1 MEKGIKYIVIP
12 PKRKLTKNL
21 CAINYLSKCGD
32 NYFAIATFL
41 NQRGL
46 EPLVY
51 DSKLNDYKNHSI
63 YFSAYSDK
71 EDRNLLDSGRAPK
84 STIYAYNIDTEKI
97 ENVYSTDLYIIG
109 MAVSN
114 NLLYLTVAK
123 NGVADKEY
131 NKTMSLDIKTK
142 QEELF
147 EYNGIIT
154 GNMEN
159 IDKKCIF

>member
-1 MEKGIKYIVIP
+1 M
-12 PKRKLTKNL
+12 
-21 CAINYLSKCGD
+21 
-32 NYFAIATFL
+32 
-41 NQRGL
+41 

-51 DSKLNDYKNHSI
+51 DSKLNDYKNYSI